1 MDFSVMASFFRVNY
15 TAETKGRFVAEQMG
29 IKIMGSIGLLIASYQ
44 SENISADEVKKCI
57 PHTEMCIHKF

>member
-1 MDFSVMASFFRVNY
+1 MASFFRVNY

-44 SENISADEVKKCI
+44 SGNISADEVKKCI